1 MTVLKNAKKRQA
13 NFFISIHI
21 LDLLKKQIPNR
32 KQSEFVEQ
40 TLVKAL
46 KKNAFKE
53 AMKSSF
59 GAWSKHTEDTEKFIR
74 SLRENNR
81 L

>member
-1 MTVLKNAKKRQA
+1 MPIVNGSKKRQA
-13 NFFISIHI
+13 NFLISIQTM
-21 LDLLKKQIPNR
+21 DLLKKQVPNR

-46 KKNAFKE
+46 KKNAFRE
-53 AMKSSF
+53 AMKTSF

-74 SLRENNR
+74 SLRENDR